1 MTAHL
6 TLVGRLTAAPELK
19 YLDSGKPM
27 ARLNVAEDRRVK
39 DPATGEWKDG
49 DPTFWPVTVFG
60 ATAESLGNSDLR
72 PGDPVVVVGRV
83 EGRRYTS
90 KRDGSE
96 QTRFEITAE
105 AVGVSLARFGVTP
118 NRDARQPSP
127 AGDTAPAARRDAP
140 RQGQGQAWNPEPRW
154 RQPDRRAAA
163 DDAAPF

>member
-72 PGDPVVVVGRV
+72 PGDPVIVVGRV

-105 AVGVSLARFGVTP
+105 AVGVSLARFPVEP
-118 NRDARQPSP
+118 NRDARQPAAS
-127 AGDTAPAARRDAP
+127 AGDPAPPARRG
-140 RQGQGQAWNPEPRW
+140 GQGQAWDPEPRW
-154 RQPDRRAAA
+154 RQPARRATA
-163 DDAAPF
+163 DDSAPF